1 MSLYSKCGAL
11 VGLVVILS
19 LIVPSSAAFADEPGK
34 AKRKTSESPK
44 AKEQTGLQGGES
56 AKAIEKKRDPS
67 RHHTPDSSA
76 QMTFSGAKYYVV
88 GPIKKIEDNYF
99 YVRDEELDED
109 VRLVMDEGSKVICIY
124 TTSEGTVRDCAL
136 SVGDRVK
143 AEVSDL
149 GTVTTIRAL
158 PPEEKLTSGKTTR
171 QLMGDIRNIAGPNGD
186 YVVVPALFGTIRE
199 VDPQGPTQV
208 KDPNGKPLGTLHKLV
223 IDAGSGR
230 VVCAVVR
237 KADDNSLVPVP
248 WADMTISQDKG
259 EVVLTNRFL
268 QLEPPDSPKSL
279 LDRSPKMEDLN
290 RLIQELQASLPPDI
304 KEEDQVRAQHTAQ
317 KQQRANTS
325 QKGDCPD
332 PQSIKGSVIRGKVVD
347 AQGNFLI
354 IKDESGTLVHVHKDK
369 CTSAMSQ
376 RVRSQA
382 FLPGDQVEA
391 YVTPNG
397 KAISLEMLRPATYAS
412 FPDN

>member
-1 MSLYSKCGAL
+1 MSLSLYSKCGAL
-11 VGLVVILS
+11 VFGLS
-19 LIVPSSAAFADEPGK
+19 LIVPSSAAFAADPV
-34 AKRKTSESPK
+34 K
-44 AKEQTGLQGGES
+44 AKEKTGE
-56 AKAIEKKRDPS
+56 APKAIEKTRDPS
-67 RHHTPDSSA
+67 RHHTPDRSA
-76 QMTFSGAKYYVV
+76 QMTLSGARYFVI
-88 GPIKKIEDNYF
+88 GPIRKIEDNYF
-99 YVRDEELDED
+99 YVRDEELNED
-109 VRLVMDEGSKVICIY
+109 VRLVMDEGSKVICTY
-124 TTSEGTVRDCAL
+124 TTSEGTVRDCVL

-149 GTVTTIRAL
+149 GAVTTIRAL

-171 QLMGDIRNIAGPNGD
+171 QLMGEIRNIAGPNGD
-186 YVVVPALFGTIRE
+186 YVVVPAPFGNIRE

-208 KDPNGKPLGTLHKLV
+208 KDPNGKLLGTLHKLV
-223 IDAGSGR
+223 IDGGSGR
-230 VVCAVVR
+230 IVCAVVR

-248 WADMTISQDKG
+248 WADLTISQDRG

-268 QLEPPDSPKSL
+268 QLEPPESPKSL

-304 KEEDQVRAQHTAQ
+304 KGEDQVRAQQTGRNQQ
-317 KQQRANTS
+317 KTT
-325 QKGDCPD
+325 QKADCPD

-347 AQGNFLI
+347 AQENFLI

-369 CTSAMSQ
+369 CTRAASQ

-391 YVTPNG
+391 YVTPKGN
-397 KAISLEMLRPATYAS
+397 ALSLEMLRPASYAS
-412 FPDN
+412 IPD

>member
-1 MSLYSKCGAL
+1 MSLSLHSTCGAL
-11 VGLVVILS
+11 IFIFS
-19 LIVPSSAAFADEPGK
+19 LLVPSQAAFADG
-34 AKRKTSESPK
+34 KTSGSPK
-44 AKEQTGLQGGES
+44 AKEQTGQQGGES
-56 AKAIEKKRDPS
+56 AKAIEKRRDPS
-67 RHHTPDSSA
+67 RHHTPDRNA

-88 GPIKKIEDNYF
+88 GPIKKIEDDYF
-99 YVRDEELDED
+99 YVRDEELNED
-109 VRLVMDEGSKVICIY
+109 VRLVMDEGSKVICTY
-124 TTSEGTVRDCAL
+124 TTSEGTVRDCVL

-149 GTVTTIRAL
+149 GAVTTIRAL

-186 YVVVPALFGTIRE
+186 YVVVPAPFGNIRE

-208 KDPNGKPLGTLHKLV
+208 KDPNGKLLGTLHKLV
-223 IDAGSGR
+223 IDGGSGR
-230 VVCAVVR
+230 IVCAVVR

-248 WADMTISQDKG
+248 WADLTISQDRG

-268 QLEPPDSPKSL
+268 QLEPPESPKSL

-304 KEEDQVRAQHTAQ
+304 KGEDHKGEGQRRAQQTAQ
-317 KQQRANTS
+317 NQQRAN
-325 QKGDCPD
+325 QQADCPD
-332 PQSIKGSVIRGKVVD
+332 PQSIKGSVIRGNVVD
-347 AQGNFLI
+347 AQENFLI
-354 IKDESGTLVHVHKDK
+354 IKDQSGTLVHVHKDR
-369 CTSAMSQ
+369 CTRAASQ

-391 YVTPNG
+391 YVTQNG
-397 KAISLEMLRPATYAS
+397 NAISLEMLRPATYAS